1 MKNHNLYLSALV
13 TLLFLSVSCGTSGSY
28 DEQADNKSTE
38 QVTAVV
44 DSLMSLEPELALSS
58 LSVVKA
64 QMPSLISDEVKPAIE
79 KTSENVVAYLF
90 SQALIGK
97 SSFEENDIMEDFV
110 KIGEPLRESM
120 RKYEEEKH
128 PELIFGLASL
138 TNVNDSTKTEKRVY
152 IFDENDLSSVK
163 RMEKFPSKSSKDIL
177 MLFAL
182 AYGDKI
188 DYNNKDFKPEDIKD
202 INENPILKFIV
213 TDY

>member
-90 SQALIGK
+90 SQALSGK
-97 SSFEENDIMEDFV
+97 SSFDENDIMEDFV

-120 RKYEEEKH
+120 RKYE
-128 PELIFGLASL
+128 
-138 TNVNDSTKTEKRVY
+138 
-152 IFDENDLSSVK
+152 
-163 RMEKFPSKSSKDIL
+163 
-177 MLFAL
+177 
-182 AYGDKI
+182 
-188 DYNNKDFKPEDIKD
+188 
-202 INENPILKFIV
+202 
-213 TDY
+213 